1 MNRLRSSRV
10 PVLPAGTT
18 YLMQALA
25 DEEIERAELTRVI
38 ERFPTIVGR
47 LISLANSAWSAP
59 VGTISSLEMAC
70 ARLGFGV
77 VRSTSIALTI
87 SSPFDPKRCPGFDP
101 EHFWS
106 SALLTAD
113 SASWLAPC
121 AQPAEVPEPS
131 TARAAGILHNL
142 GVLWI
147 ADQLPREVDEAI
159 TLAAR
164 TNGMS
169 LRNALQELLGFDDT
183 HAGALIA
190 EAWELP
196 PPLSAAIAHHTD
208 ANYQGEQWQSAALIG
223 LASSMVA
230 AAQRREEWQAPAAL
244 LQRLGI
250 APADAE
256 RTNLQLNAQRKRVVE
271 LAKTLFP
278 R

>member
-1 MNRLRSSRV
+1 
-10 PVLPAGTT
+10 
-18 YLMQALA
+18 
-25 DEEIERAELTRVI
+25 
-38 ERFPTIVGR
+38 
-47 LISLANSAWSAP
+47 
-59 VGTISSLEMAC
+59 
-70 ARLGFGV
+70 
-77 VRSTSIALTI
+77 
-87 SSPFDPKRCPGFDP
+87 
-101 EHFWS
+101 
-106 SALLTAD
+106 
-113 SASWLAPC
+113 
-121 AQPAEVPEPS
+121 
-131 TARAAGILHNL
+131 
-142 GVLWI
+142 
-147 ADQLPREVDEAI
+147 
-159 TLAAR
+159 
-164 TNGMS
+164 MS